1 MNPKSGLRP
10 AFCWADK
17 YITMNKNNIDQALAA
32 LGDALKSMEPD
43 SVLSSPKELVK
54 RIPFRS
60 LSGDHIN
67 GGTVHNFAS
76 LGISDQAS
84 KTQITVKDD
93 GVYIRN
99 LKTEKVDDLTVSGTL
114 KAEILEVKELRADI
128 KFEKDTPI
136 VFSGDV
142 LEGKGLLWSGNG
154 HTKQFIFASNPDR
167 FFSSENIDFAKGKG
181 ITING
186 IKLFDE
192 NELGPTIVKSNL
204 QHVGRLK
211 GLIVD
216 GSARIGEYLVF
227 NNETNRLGLGIEEPN
242 AALSIAE
249 DGIEVIIGTKDFEK
263 GVIGTYASHGI
274 DIVTDNTARISIS
287 SGGNIVL
294 GNTGSEKISVLGTLS
309 VNVNTPDPRVDL
321 HVRGSI
327 KFNDKLHMHGTE
339 APQSGVFSE
348 GDIVWNTKPQPGRF
362 VGWVCTQSGTPGLWS
377 GFGRIE

>member
-1 MNPKSGLRP
+1 MS

-32 LGDALKSMEPD
+32 LADALKGMEPD
-43 SVLSSPKELVK
+43 SVLSNPKELVK
-54 RIPFRS
+54 KIPFRS

-67 GGTVHNFAS
+67 GGTVHNFTS
-76 LGISDQAS
+76 SGIADQAT

-99 LKTEKVDDLTVSGTL
+99 LKAEKVDDLTVSGTL
-114 KAEILEVKELRADI
+114 KASVLEVKELKADI

-136 VFSGDV
+136 VFSGDQ

-154 HTKQFIFASNPDR
+154 NTKQFIFASNPDR
-167 FFSSENIDFAKGKG
+167 FFSSENLDFARGKG
-181 ITING
+181 ITVNG

-192 NELGPTIVKSNL
+192 NELGSTVVKSNL
-204 QHVGRLK
+204 QQVGRLK

-263 GVIGTYASHGI
+263 GVIGTYASHALE
-274 DIVTDNTARISIS
+274 IVTDNTARISIGA
-287 SGGNIVL
+287 GGDIVIGDSKL
-294 GNTGSEKISVLGTLS
+294 SKVLINGILT
-309 VNVNTPDPRVDL
+309 VNVNTPDSRADL

-339 APQSGVFSE
+339 APQSGVFSD
-348 GDIVWNTKPQPGRF
+348 GDVVWNTKPQPGRF